1 MADITMPQLG
11 ETVTEGT
18 ITRWAKQVGDKI
30 EEDEVLFEVSTDK
43 VDSEVPSP
51 ATGYLAEILVQEG
64 ETVDVGAK
72 LAVISDGP
80 PSGNGSTAPA
90 EAEQESPSPEP
101 QPEAAEEPE
110 QRPADEPRSGD
121 RAEASEASGVRDQP
135 PGDPDAAG
143 EADSQAAEAA
153 PAQAQAPSGAGTR
166 PADNRPSAGASGGG
180 GDAKVLSPVVR
191 RLIAEH
197 NLKPEDIEGTGA
209 GGRITRADVLAVIDR
224 QGGGQTASG
233 PQEAPAEPV
242 QPEQRPQ
249 QQGQGGAPAPAQQR
263 GPQQRPQQQQAPAQQ
278 APAPQPISAGERD
291 EVIAFTNIRKR
302 TAEHMVKSKA
312 TSAHTLVAVEAD
324 YAGVEKARAAAKDR
338 WRAEEGFA
346 LTYLPFIA
354 RAVIDAIREFPK
366 VNSSVANEELI
377 VHHYVNLGV
386 AVDLNFEGL
395 LVPVV
400 KEADGKRLRAIAREI
415 NDLANR
421 ARSKR
426 LGVDEL
432 SGGTFTITNP
442 GPFGTFITVPVI
454 NQPQIAI
461 LSTDGIKKR
470 PVVVSGADGSDAIAI
485 HPVGMLALSFDHR
498 AVDGAY
504 ASAFVAKVKEII
516 ETRDWAAEL

>member
-51 ATGYLAEILVQEG
+51 TTGYLAEILVQEG

-80 PSGNGSTAPA
+80 PSEPATNGAANGSTAPA
-90 EAEQESPSPEP
+90 AAEQEPSSEPEP
-101 QPEAAEEPE
+101 EAESHAEEP
-110 QRPADEPRSGD
+110 QQQAADE
-121 RAEASEASGVRDQP
+121 P

-143 EADSQAAEAA
+143 EADSQAAEAT
-153 PAQAQAPSGAGTR
+153 PAQAAQAPSGAGTR
-166 PADNRPSAGASGGG
+166 PADNRPNGSGGG

-197 NLKPEDIEGTGA
+197 NLNPEDIEGTGA

-224 QGGGQTASG
+224 QGGGQTAAS

-242 QPEQRPQ
+242 PSQPAPSQPAQGRAPAPSTPQQQPRPQ
-249 QQGQGGAPAPAQQR
+249 QQPAPQQ
-263 GPQQRPQQQQAPAQQ
+263 
-278 APAPQPISAGERD
+278 APQPISAGERD

-302 TAEHMVKSKA
+302 TAEHMVRSKA

-324 YAGVEKARAAAKDR
+324 YAGVEKARAGAKDR

-366 VNSSVANEELI
+366 INSSVGDEELI

-395 LVPVV
+395 LAPVV

-415 NDLANR
+415 SDLANR

-461 LSTDGIKKR
+461 LSTDGIKKK
-470 PVVVSGADGSDAIAI
+470 PVVVTGADGSDAIAI